1 MVNKIERR
9 ANASALNHEHVIAN
23 GCANASVNKCSR
35 AFVDDRANVPV
46 NSSFTSNFAQNL
58 SLSLSL

>member
-9 ANASALNHEHVIAN
+9 ANASALNHAHVFAN
-23 GCANASVNKCSR
+23 GCANASANKCSSM
-35 AFVDDRANVPV
+35 FANDCTNAPV
-46 NSSFTSNFAQNL
+46 NADFVSGSRAK